1 MATRKKKL
9 TSCNRTYGLT
19 QAYTHAETHGR
30 THTNKQL
37 YKKQNKKKTDEPNT
51 NTNRCQMGQE
61 DHRNKF
67 NHTSR
72 YVYTNVQ
79 TNSLG

>member
-1 MATRKKKL
+1 MASHRHT
-9 TSCNRTYGLT
+9 LT
-19 QAYTHAETHGR
+19 QKHTDARTQTNSYTK
-30 THTNKQL
+30 NKT
-37 YKKQNKKKTDEPNT
+37 KKKTDEPNT

-67 NHTSR
+67 SHTSR